1 MTVQGIPAAD
11 WHIEVP
17 LVRDLLAEQHPDL
30 AHLSIE
36 PFASGWD
43 NKMFRLGAEYVVR
56 MPRRVAAVGL
66 LTREQR
72 WLPELAA
79 RLPLSIPAPLR
90 TGTPTSRYPAPWS
103 VLPWLQGVA
112 ANEQPCR
119 ANQAGALAL
128 FLKRLH
134 VPAAPELP
142 RNPVRG
148 IPLRERA
155 AVIEER
161 LERVARKTTL
171 ITAAIRAVWREALEA
186 PLDTQ
191 DTWVHGDL
199 HARNVLVDRGKLS
212 AVIDW
217 GDLCRG
223 DRATDLAAFWMLLP
237 GARARAVAME
247 TYGDVPAGTWARAR
261 GWAVSF
267 GAVLVDAGITDDPSY
282 AVMGEYV
289 LRQIASE
296 R

>member
-1 MTVQGIPAAD
+1 
-11 WHIEVP
+11 
-17 LVRDLLAEQHPDL
+17 
-30 AHLSIE
+30 
-36 PFASGWD
+36 
-43 NKMFRLGAEYVVR
+43 
-56 MPRRVAAVGL
+56 
-66 LTREQR
+66 
-72 WLPELAA
+72 
-79 RLPLSIPAPLR
+79 
-90 TGTPTSRYPAPWS
+90 
-103 VLPWLQGVA
+103 VA

-119 ANQAGALAL
+119 ANQAGALAQ
-128 FLKRLH
+128 FLERLH

-161 LERVARKTTL
+161 IDRVARKTKL
-171 ITAAIRAVWREALEA
+171 ITASIRAVWREALEA

-199 HARNVLVDRGKLS
+199 HARNVLVAGGKLS

-237 GARARAVAME
+237 SARARAVAME
-247 TYGDVPAGTWARAR
+247 TYGEVPEGTWARAR

-267 GAVLVDAGITDDPSY
+267 GAVLVDAGIMDDPSY

-289 LRQIASE
+289 LRQIAGE